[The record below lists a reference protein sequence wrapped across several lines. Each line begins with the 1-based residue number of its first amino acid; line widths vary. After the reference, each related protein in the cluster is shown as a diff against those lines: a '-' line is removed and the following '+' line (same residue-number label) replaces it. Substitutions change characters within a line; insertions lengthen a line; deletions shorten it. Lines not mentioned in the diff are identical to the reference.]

1 MESNGSQPLPSEKF
15 NKIPQGCGLNHREGL
30 RQAGEAGPERIW
42 EEAVGEGEGEK
53 KGGRDPQTPGRR
65 ALTQKE
71 QVTENG
77 NYNRLPSGS
86 AFPERPSTNQSVL
99 VARSSHSEFKKA

>member
-15 NKIPQGCGLNHREGL
+15 KKISQGCVWNDREGL
-30 RQAGEAGPERIW
+30 RQAAEAGPERSW

-53 KGGRDPQTPGRR
+53 KGRRDPQTPGRR

-77 NYNRLPSGS
+77 NYNRLPDGS

-99 VARSSHSEFKKA
+99 LAHSFHSKFKKA